1 MSNLNDPHE
10 LEREAAE
17 ITLPEGRDG
26 GVDRPEPP
34 ALRHGPSPMASRN
47 DL

>member
-1 MSNLNDPHE
+1 MSNLNDPRE
-10 LEREAAE
+10 LEREAEE

-34 ALRHGPSPMASRN
+34 GYVDPAARGSE
-47 DL
+47 